1 VFITFEGI
9 DGAGKS
15 TQARLLTAALRAVGL
30 AVTQTREPGGA
41 PGAEEIRRLLVEGE
55 PGRWSPEAEILLF
68 NAARR
73 DHVENTIVPALERG
87 DIVIC
92 DRYVDSTRA
101 YQGGGPLRGLVDEL
115 HDMVIGL
122 DPDLTLV
129 FDLDPDEGLARAGDR
144 EGGEDRFERR
154 GVAFQRKLRAVFLA
168 LAAEEPDRCIVIDA
182 ARPVEAIA
190 DDVLRIVAD
199 RLEARR

>member
-15 TQARLLTAALRAVGL
+15 TQARLLGAALRAVGL
-30 AVTQTREPGGA
+30 DVTETREPGGA

-55 PGRWSPEAEILLF
+55 PGRWSAESEILLF

-73 DHVENTIVPALERG
+73 DHVENTIAPALERG

-92 DRYVDSTRA
+92 DRYIDSTRA

-115 HDMVIGL
+115 HDLVIGL

-129 FDLDPDEGLARAGDR
+129 FDLDAGEGLARAGGR
-144 EGGEDRFERR
+144 AGGEDRFERR
-154 GVAFQRKLRAVFLA
+154 GIAFQRELRAAFLA
-168 LAAEEPDRCIVIDA
+168 LAAREPDRLVVVDA
-182 ARPVEAIA
+182 ARPTDEIA

-199 RLEARR
+199 RLEARP